1 MQTIL
6 FGDSKITLNKIWKL
20 MSENNEIARNFN
32 SFFFETITDSFNL
45 FICFSQF
52 NVSDDKVQGII
63 LNHPGILKIKEKC
76 QLN

>member
-20 MSENNEIARNFN
+20 LSENNEIARNFN

-45 FICFSQF
+45 FI
-52 NVSDDKVQGII
+52 
-63 LNHPGILKIKEKC
+63 
-76 QLN
+76 